1 MKKLLV
7 IIILSLCF
15 ITSSKA
21 DDIRDFQIEGI
32 STGDSALDFFSENEI
47 KRNTRDAGYKKGM
60 KAKFIQ
66 VENEKYP
73 FFKTYDYVDYNYK
86 TNDKK
91 YIIHAIQGGID
102 YHGKPISECKKKLK
116 EIFSELSS
124 MFPNMNIVRIR
135 TENSKPQSGRINTWG
150 GFFSKNGNITL
161 GCNEFTRGAQKNFL
175 DVSIRSKEFHDF
187 LRNAY

>member
-1 MKKLLV
+1 MKKIL
-7 IIILSLCF
+7 IILILSLYF
-15 ITSSKA
+15 ITSSQA

-91 YIIHAIQGGID
+91 YIIHAIQGAID

-124 MFPNMNIVRIR
+124 MFPNMNVARIR
-135 TENSKPQSGRINTWG
+135 TENSKSTPDRVNTWG
-150 GFFSKNGNITL
+150 GFYSDSGNITF
-161 GCNEFTRGAQKNFL
+161 GRSEFTRGSKRNYL
-175 DVSIRSKEFHDF
+175 DVSIRTNEFNNF
-187 LRNAY
+187 LINAY

>member
-1 MKKLLV
+1 MKKILT
-7 IIILSLCF
+7 IIVLSLCF
-15 ITSSKA
+15 IIPSQA

-32 STGDSALDFFSENEI
+32 STGDSALDFFSEKEI

-66 VENEKYP
+66 VENEKFP
-73 FFKTYDYVDYNYK
+73 FFETYDYVDYNYK

-91 YIIHAIQGGID
+91 YIIHAIQGAID

-124 MFPNMNIVRIR
+124 MFPNMNVARIR
-135 TENSKPQSGRINTWG
+135 TENSKSKPGRINTWG
-150 GFFSKNGNITL
+150 GFFSKSGNITL
-161 GCNEFTRGAQKNFL
+161 GCNEFTKGTQKNFL
-175 DVSIRSKEFHDF
+175 DVSIRTKEFNDF
-187 LRNAY
+187 LRHAY